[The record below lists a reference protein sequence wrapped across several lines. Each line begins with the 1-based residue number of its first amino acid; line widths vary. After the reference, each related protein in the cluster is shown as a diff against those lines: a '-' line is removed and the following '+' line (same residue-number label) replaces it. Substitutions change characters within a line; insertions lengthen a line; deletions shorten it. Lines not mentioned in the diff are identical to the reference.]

1 MTFLGAGMAKKQVD
15 ASAIRLDLRTVIT
28 LVMVA
33 LSAGGLYYGIKFRV
47 DALGEKIVDQQK
59 VIEKLTVTVES
70 QGKMITELSVSLRL
84 YGLTGGVK

>member
-1 MTFLGAGMAKKQVD
+1 MAKKQVD